1 MANNKKILSID
12 FKINGD
18 KQLKE
23 TVNDLTA
30 LDKTIITAKFPTK
43 LAESFRSFSDLSV
56 IFTST
61 ATNGAFFPPPIKP
74 YRI

>member
-1 MANNKKILSID
+1 MANKKILNID
-12 FKINGD
+12 LKINGD

-30 LDKTIITAKFPTK
+30 LDKAIITAKFPTK

-61 ATNGAFFPPPIKP
+61 TTNSAFLFPPLNLT
-74 YRI
+74 